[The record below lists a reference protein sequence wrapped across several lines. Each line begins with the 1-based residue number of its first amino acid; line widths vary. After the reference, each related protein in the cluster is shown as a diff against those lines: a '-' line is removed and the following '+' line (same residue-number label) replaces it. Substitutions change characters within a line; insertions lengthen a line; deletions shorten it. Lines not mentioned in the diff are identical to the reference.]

1 MSQDQNSNQDFNP
14 AENQEAQPEQLGVAR
29 SEAPEK
35 AANPVPTEGPFGGQE
50 ADASCSA
57 SNQAPMQEGP
67 QGFPNYGQFQ
77 RPGQPVPPQG
87 QFQGQPPRPF
97 PGQQFPPQ
105 QFPGQP
111 HPQQFQGRPFPGQPP
126 FQGQPPR
133 PFPGQPQ
140 GNQFPP
146 QPGQPF
152 PPQQAFQGQQ
162 QGQQFN
168 QQPVQQRA
176 DRPQGIQPQAQ
187 PQAFQPQQGR
197 PQQFVPNNQQFAQQP
212 PQNFGQPQSN
222 QQNQSSAFDDLS
234 RTASQAGQE
243 ISKLMAKESRR
254 WPILGGISG
263 IVLLLSTL
271 FPWSSASIFD
281 SSIGFNAFN
290 HGFAGIGAFLVSLIA
305 IAAFVVKLVVPEFKY
320 RKQLAWVALSSG
332 VLAVVFTIIV
342 MVSVF
347 TNDYIGLSLS
357 FGIFLAL
364 VASLAIIA
372 FSILDQFG
380 SKGVAN
386 IVDNIQETAHNLT
399 NNNQQ
404 IGSQQFQPNYQ
415 NQPAQQFFVPPAQQN
430 AAPEQDAKQQTE
442 APAQTDDENENKE

>member
-14 AENQEAQPEQLGVAR
+14 AENQEAQPEQLGDAR

-35 AANPVPTEGPFGGQE
+35 AANPVPTEGHFGGQE
-50 ADASCSA
+50 ADASRSA
-57 SNQAPMQEGP
+57 SNQAPMQAGP

-97 PGQQFPPQ
+97 PS
-105 QFPGQP
+105 
-111 HPQQFQGRPFPGQPP
+111 
-126 FQGQPPR
+126 
-133 PFPGQPQ
+133 QPQ

-152 PPQQAFQGQQ
+152 PPQQAFQGQQQGQPQGFQ

-197 PQQFVPNNQQFAQQP
+197 PQQFVPNSQQFAQQP

-305 IAAFVVKLVVPEFKY
+305 IAAFAVKLVVPEFKY
-320 RKQLAWVALSSG
+320 RKQLAWVALGSG
-332 VLAVVFTIIV
+332 MLALVFTIIV
-342 MVSVF
+342 MVSVL

-386 IVDNIQETAHNLT
+386 IVDNIQETAQNLT

-415 NQPAQQFFVPPAQQN
+415 NQPAQQFFVPPAQQS

-442 APAQTDDENENKE
+442 APAQTDDENETKE